1 MRRLA
6 GLSCLLILG
15 SCMPAFCVRVSW
27 IRVLS
32 GDADPVAW
40 KEGQPWP
47 ERPDGFPFSPS
58 TVLSYATLHPGE
70 VLPLDDVRQ
79 KARAWARELEESR
92 RFSRSS
98 VLVTALGENPDRCGV
113 IVEAETGAV
122 PLFDGGP
129 DYGSMALPLLGGRR
143 ATLAFAAGANVDSV
157 AYRDEALGGKP
168 WVLDSRA
175 SYSNDLLDSG
185 DFSGNRLVGSMGV
198 GPRLGPLSDILFR
211 ARADAPLDAGS
222 EDSKAFSALEVAL
235 ELGGFS
241 LLKVDKLDASLIALG
256 DVYLG
261 ASALKLEVVSNLQ
274 YEFGPATLSL
284 AAAAGSVSDHVDPG
298 ELFELRFGEPYLRGP
313 ESFPYSTSRFA
324 LSRIDVDCKL
334 LGFPVLPWLRLSL
347 GPFAFCE
354 AVAAPSDTASF
365 RPLNAGIP
373 LEGAAGAGL
382 RLRLGAPVGI
392 TMDIGYAM
400 SDRGEGTLVFDV
412 FSINPLLGEDLR

>member
-1 MRRLA
+1 MV
-6 GLSCLLILG
+6 GLSCLLILC
-15 SCMPAFCVRVSW
+15 SCAPAFCVRVSW

-32 GDADPVAW
+32 GEAEPVAW

-58 TVLSYATLHPGE
+58 SVLSYATLHPGE
-70 VLPLDDVRQ
+70 VLTWDEVRL
-79 KARAWARELEESR
+79 KASSWARELEESR

-98 VLVTALGENPDRCGV
+98 VLVTALGGEPERCGV

-129 DYGSMALPLLGGRR
+129 DYGSIALPLLGDRR
-143 ATLAFAAGANVDSV
+143 ATLAFAAGANVGRI
-157 AYRDEALGGKP
+157 AYRDEAIGGKP
-168 WVLDSRA
+168 WVLDSNA

-185 DFSGNRLVGSMGV
+185 DFSGNRLSGSIGV
-198 GPRLGPLSDILFR
+198 GPRLGPLSDILLR
-211 ARADAPLDAGS
+211 ARAGAPLGDGS

-241 LLKVDKLDASLIALG
+241 LLKVDKLDASLISLG
-256 DVYLG
+256 DAYLG
-261 ASALKLEVVSNLQ
+261 TSVFKLEVVSNLR

-284 AAAAGSVSDHVDPG
+284 AAAAGSVSDHIDPG
-298 ELFELRFGEPYLRGP
+298 ELFELRHGEPYLRGP

-324 LSRIDVDCKL
+324 LSRIDADCKI

-354 AVAAPSDTASF
+354 AVAAPIDAQPFRLLGASA
-365 RPLNAGIP
+365 PM
-373 LEGAAGAGL
+373 EGAAGAGL

-400 SDRGEGTLVFDV
+400 SDRGEEALVFDV